1 MSVDVVCDSVPEAD
15 VHCRLMK
22 RGEFVLSVAVK
33 GYDQCLG
40 EIGTGSI
47 KRESQGEHGK
57 DSFANYFVDNLK
69 FLANSMQL
77 GPEL

>member
-1 MSVDVVCDSVPEAD
+1 MSVDVFCDSVPEAD

-40 EIGTGSI
+40 ETGTGFI
-47 KRESQGEHGK
+47 KRESQGEHGNDLLPTITWK
-57 DSFANYFVDNLK
+57 TRSSSLTVCN
-69 FLANSMQL
+69 
-77 GPEL
+77 